1 MKLGNLVQIIRLNNS
16 AKTGSEA
23 DHHSVLFNTY
33 SKIFVRTRQR
43 QRIPVDSLDSI
54 NSASNSNDIIENLGN
69 EHIESSKV
77 TRLRELNLDFA
88 LDFGTGPVPE
98 ELLTIPRFGVWSFRN
113 DDGTRNL
120 ASPDCFWQVYYGD
133 HVTGVVLE
141 RLTGTGESGIRIW
154 QGFLKTI
161 RGSYSKNLDQVLSA
175 CASWPA
181 QTCIRIRNGGV
192 ESSTVDRVVARPG
205 SYRGPSN
212 LQMLVFLVKTLKR
225 RIETVYRLLF
235 RYTSWNVGIVHA
247 PISAFLTSS
256 FKPTIR
262 WLPQSRKGHI
272 QADPFGRLDGHRV
285 TVLFERLDY
294 LHRKGM
300 ICAVEVEDDASFGE
314 PKVVMELPVHM
325 SYPFLFEHA
334 GETYCVP
341 ETNQAREISIYR
353 ALEFPTRWI
362 KVGHLLDNVRAID
375 ATVFQ
380 HDNRWWLTF
389 TDREKGGDANLY
401 VWHASDLW
409 GPWEAH
415 PLNPVKTDI
424 RSARPGGTPFE
435 YEGQL
440 YRPAQDCS
448 KTGGGKIVLNRV
460 DRLTT
465 TEFQEEP
472 VAIVAPYADTPY
484 QDGLHT
490 LSAAGDYTL
499 IDAKRFRFIPSGLLT
514 NIVQG
519 LRKLKS

>member
-1 MKLGNLVQIIRLNNS
+1 MKLGDLVQIIRLNNS
-16 AKTGSEA
+16 AKTGPEA

-88 LDFGTGPVPE
+88 LDFGTGPLPE

-141 RLTGTGESGIRIW
+141 RLTGTGESGTRIW

-161 RGSYSKNLDQVLSA
+161 RGSYSKNLDQALSA

-192 ESSTVDRVVARPG
+192 ESSTVDRAVARPG

-401 VWHASDLW
+401 VWHAPDLW

-460 DRLTT
+460 GRLTP

-499 IDAKRFRFIPSGLLT
+499 IDAKRFRFFPSGLLT

-519 LRKLKS
+519 LRKLKR